1 MKLKKKPLRSIRI
14 RIIKIMAMMFIA
26 VAAAVYLI
34 LNTVMLNQ
42 INMLEKRYTEEH
54 LLRAKHLLEEEGL
67 HLAAVV
73 FDWAVW
79 DPSYAYIR
87 DQNESFVETNLGVS
101 TYENLK
107 LTAIAFVDE
116 QGVCVYAKEYDRE
129 RGVIRPASAAFI
141 DALQTS
147 PIIHNGDPAYRVQG
161 LLMLPGRPLLI
172 AACPIL
178 PSETDQPVRGHLI
191 MGTDYDADK
200 ISQMAKMLNVNLSV
214 YSLEAAAKGSV
225 PLLAD
230 LSDVVQVIPEEN
242 KVAGTT
248 VLSDVYGDPALR
260 LRIEIPREIHEIGS
274 RGLEITLM
282 LVIGIFI
289 LFAIWTLTFLDK
301 SVLRR
306 LSNLSEEIR
315 KIGQD
320 RIFSNRLRAQP
331 VQDELTA
338 VTDEINSMLGELESG
353 QIQLAASEQGLKKAN
368 DELER
373 RVWERTVELVE
384 ANENLQKG
392 IVERAKTQEKM
403 EYIAYHDSMT
413 GLPNRLL
420 FSQLLSEA
428 VYDASRAGKML
439 AVLFLD
445 IDSFKMINDTM
456 GHAVGDQLLQEVAE
470 RLTNS
475 LRREDVVARF
485 GGDEFII
492 LISRMEDVKCI
503 ELIAEKLLSSFYQPF
518 TLNDQDCFMTT
529 SIGIAI
535 YPMDGRTADQLIK
548 NADIAMYKA
557 KENGKNQYVL
567 CTPHMRNI
575 VSEMMRLSNKLY
587 RAMERQQLE
596 VYYQPQVDCQTGGIT
611 GMEALLRW
619 NHPELG
625 MVSPAKFIPL
635 AEQTGLVIPIGEW
648 ILRTACTQ
656 AKQWQEEG
664 LDRVKLGVNLSLKQF
679 QNHDIVAQVRGIL
692 AETRLEA
699 EYLELEVTEGIAMEG
714 KEYILKMLN
723 TFKAMGIQIAIDDF
737 GTDYSSLRYIK
748 DLPASRLKIAMN
760 FIQGIGVEPDGLLN
774 KDEALTKAIIV
785 LAKSLGIKVIAEGVE
800 TEKQLHFLQQWGCDE
815 IQGYY
820 FFAPLSAKAM
830 GDLLRERKNKG

>member
-1 MKLKKKPLRSIRI
+1 
-14 RIIKIMAMMFIA
+14 
-26 VAAAVYLI
+26 
-34 LNTVMLNQ
+34 
-42 INMLEKRYTEEH
+42 
-54 LLRAKHLLEEEGL
+54 
-67 HLAAVV
+67 
-73 FDWAVW
+73 
-79 DPSYAYIR
+79 
-87 DQNESFVETNLGVS
+87 
-101 TYENLK
+101 
-107 LTAIAFVDE
+107 
-116 QGVCVYAKEYDRE
+116 
-129 RGVIRPASAAFI
+129 
-141 DALQTS
+141 
-147 PIIHNGDPAYRVQG
+147 
-161 LLMLPGRPLLI
+161 
-172 AACPIL
+172 
-178 PSETDQPVRGHLI
+178 
-191 MGTDYDADK
+191 
-200 ISQMAKMLNVNLSV
+200 
-214 YSLEAAAKGSV
+214 
-225 PLLAD
+225 
-230 LSDVVQVIPEEN
+230 
-242 KVAGTT
+242 
-248 VLSDVYGDPALR
+248 
-260 LRIEIPREIHEIGS
+260 
-274 RGLEITLM
+274 
-282 LVIGIFI
+282 
-289 LFAIWTLTFLDK
+289 
-301 SVLRR
+301 
-306 LSNLSEEIR
+306 
-315 KIGQD
+315 
-320 RIFSNRLRAQP
+320 
-331 VQDELTA
+331 
-338 VTDEINSMLGELESG
+338 
-353 QIQLAASEQGLKKAN
+353 
-368 DELER
+368 
-373 RVWERTVELVE
+373 
-384 ANENLQKG
+384 
-392 IVERAKTQEKM
+392 
-403 EYIAYHDSMT
+403 
-413 GLPNRLL
+413 
-420 FSQLLSEA
+420 
-428 VYDASRAGKML
+428 
-439 AVLFLD
+439 
-445 IDSFKMINDTM
+445 
-456 GHAVGDQLLQEVAE
+456 
-470 RLTNS
+470 
-475 LRREDVVARF
+475 
-485 GGDEFII
+485 
-492 LISRMEDVKCI
+492 
-503 ELIAEKLLSSFYQPF
+503 
-518 TLNDQDCFMTT
+518 MTT